1 MTIKQ
6 MSLGE
11 FSNLAQHSQNLVV
24 YREIM
29 ADQLTPIG
37 VVAQLQAEMHEGTL
51 LESGLQQTEDS
62 RYSYIA
68 FGLMAQL
75 SARGQQITRRVGACI
90 THLSADPFSVLRQL
104 LEELNCDN
112 PPHELLRMQGAVGFM
127 TYDAVRSQENIPDR
141 HPNEQDLPDLLFNFY
156 HTTLVFDHVQH
167 KLLLAKRVELGADV
181 HQVYQEAQV
190 YLQNLVDKIS
200 CVVPNVA
207 RNILPHQGDP
217 SSQAPQD
224 DMGESAPQDDMGE
237 RARQDDVDE
246 STPQV
251 DISDTDFMH
260 LIGQAK
266 HHISLGDAFQI
277 VLSRCFKQSY
287 TATPLDIYRALRK
300 VSPAPYMFYFPMEHG
315 VMVGAS
321 PEKLI
326 TVRQGQVEINPIAG
340 TRARSTVADEE
351 KNASELLAD
360 DKELAEHMMLVDLAR
375 NDLGAVCKPGTV
387 QVKTLLQVKHFSHV
401 SHLTSVVTGQLAAN
415 KDALDALQAT
425 FPAGTV
431 SGAPKIRAM
440 EVIDALETSKRGL
453 YGGAFCRVD
462 ALGNLDSCI
471 AIRMAIL
478 RDGVATIRTGAGI
491 VADSNPESEA
501 AETQQ
506 KARGILAAI
515 ALAEE
520 GLAC

>member
-6 MSLGE
+6 MSLEE
-11 FSNLAQHSQNLVV
+11 FANLAQHSQRLVV

-29 ADQLTPIG
+29 ADRLTPIG
-37 VVAQLQAEMHEGTL
+37 IVAQLQAEMQEGTL

-75 SARGQQITRRVGACI
+75 SAQGQQITRRVGSCI
-90 THLSADPFSVLRQL
+90 THLAADPFTVLRQF
-104 LEELNCDN
+104 LEELKCDN
-112 PPHELLRMQGAVGFM
+112 PPHELLRMQGAVGFV
-127 TYDAVRSQENIPDR
+127 TYDAIRLRENIPDR

-181 HQVYQEAQV
+181 HRVYQEAQA

-200 CVVPNVA
+200 
-207 RNILPHQGDP
+207 RNLPPHQGDP

-224 DMGESAPQDDMGE
+224 D
-237 RARQDDVDE
+237 VYE

-251 DISDTDFMH
+251 DISDSDFMH

-277 VLSRCFKQSY
+277 VLSRCFKQPY
-287 TATPLDIYRALRK
+287 TATPLDIYRALRT

-326 TVRQGQVEINPIAG
+326 TVRQGKVEINPIAG
-340 TRARSTVADEE
+340 TRARSTAADEE

-387 QVKTLLQVKHFSHV
+387 GVKTLLQVKHFSHV

>member
-141 HPNEQDLPDLLFNFY
+141 HPNEQDRPDLLFNFY

-224 DMGESAPQDDMGE
+224 DVYES
-237 RARQDDVDE
+237 
-246 STPQV
+246 
-251 DISDTDFMH
+251 
-260 LIGQAK
+260 
-266 HHISLGDAFQI
+266 
-277 VLSRCFKQSY
+277 FKQSY

-315 VMVGAS
+315 VLVGAS

-387 QVKTLLQVKHFSHV
+387 GVKTLLQVKHFSHV
-401 SHLTSVVTGQLAAN
+401 SHLTSVVAGQLAAD

-462 ALGNLDSCI
+462 ELGNLDSCI